1 MARTSHTTTRRGMK
15 ANHKELLEKW
25 KSESPEKRRKGFANL
40 ARAMNFPDLVPIEEM
55 TKEEVEA
62 SLRRQGFTDDDFKR
76 MNEKIEAVL
85 DKYLPDRKGDLHE
98 TS

>member
-1 MARTSHTTTRRGMK
+1 MK